1 MYRPSVPITWT
12 KKHSN
17 DLLPST
23 KGSSP
28 NRKQPSAAPKGKLRP
43 WLDLS
48 HHPTLPQVIALKN
61 YLVRSLPIELV
72 NIILSF
78 AEYWPY
84 ASSTSSGPRT
94 IKEKRPPVLPP
105 PASAELVK
113 RRREI
118 SIDLILAD
126 VHSKDNLLVQSAPL
140 GLSQEISQPWVSP
153 SAQHPA
159 RMLIMEVTARR
170 IIPAQRGPRF
180 PYPLRAKHV
189 WLDIGVV
196 AGISH
201 VTQPLSLSPSD
212 AEREALHTLLDTSLR
227 EQKEDAVL
235 LQCQATFRARLEQ
248 PRSRAR
254 ACLKVDLHVD
264 EYLEGESRTITSVYR
279 FDDHEVARSN
289 PLNAERDGADF
300 VRALRV
306 GDEIGV
312 RSRISESGYVA
323 VIEDVRVTVFWEV

>member
-1 MYRPSVPITWT
+1 MYRPPVPITWN

-17 DLLPST
+17 HLLPST

-28 NRKQPSAAPKGKLRP
+28 NTKQLSAESMEKLRP

-48 HHPTLPQVIALKN
+48 HHPTLPQVIALKR

-84 ASSTSSGPRT
+84 ASSTSSGPRI
-94 IKEKRPPVLPP
+94 IKGKGPRILPP
-105 PASAELVK
+105 PASAELWK
-113 RRREI
+113 GRTETTPEPT
-118 SIDLILAD
+118 LAD
-126 VHSKDNLLVQSAPL
+126 IHHKDNLLVQSAPL
-140 GLSQEISQPWVSP
+140 GLSQEITQPWVS
-153 SAQHPA
+153 SSTQHPA
-159 RMLIMEVTARR
+159 RMLIVEATARR
-170 IIPAQRGPRF
+170 IIPAQQGPRYS
-180 PYPLRAKHV
+180 YPLRAKHV

-201 VTQPLSLSPSD
+201 VPPPLPLSPLD
-212 AEREALHTLLDTSLR
+212 AERESRHTLLDPSFC
-227 EQKEDAVL
+227 EGMEDVVL
-235 LQCQATFRARLEQ
+235 LQCRAAYHAHLEQ
-248 PRSRAR
+248 RRSRALT
-254 ACLKVDLHVD
+254 CLKVNLHVD

-279 FDDHEVARSN
+279 FDDNEVARSN
-289 PLNAERDGADF
+289 PLNAERKGAEF

-312 RSRISESGYVA
+312 WSRVNESGYVT
-323 VIEDVRVTVFWEV
+323 VIEDVRVTVFWEI